1 MLAILKGASC
11 KKVIFSCFLL
21 VIFLAN
27 ISQIL
32 AEDQGTTSTQNS
44 SQNESSNKKNF
55 FFLSLNKYVWVHDAC
70 SWFHALMCIT
80 CYGVITFKVYSDR
93 SALGISMQTL
103 CALCFSEFC
112 GALLNVWFSL
122 YTGITLDWS
131 FQIDIIS
138 TFLSVLCL
146 YTVWKKFSNSIED
159 QYDTFGLNIL
169 VRILSIMGSKSVDKD
184 AMRNGERAG
193 KIKPT
198 GIAGLISGS
207 LYWLVLYIL
216 AIPLSFIFLMF
227 RTRRRL
233 GLITSLL
240 AYDDAVRALALVPQL
255 YMFHIKSPRKVS
267 EHLALFVVFEFILKV
282 LALFYWISMPLFRM
296 PHESRN
302 YNIAVQIFN
311 IGILLDFA
319 YHYFRAKFN
328 GEKTI
333 QYASDLIIPFSL

>member
-1 MLAILKGASC
+1 MVLLKGISY

-21 VIFLAN
+21 LFFLVN
-27 ISQIL
+27 VSQVL
-32 AEDQGTTSTQNS
+32 AGDQESSNTQNS
-44 SQNESSNKKNF
+44 SHNGSSYKGNF
-55 FFLSLNKYVWVHDAC
+55 LYLSLNKYVWVHDAC

-80 CYGVITFKVYSDR
+80 CYGVITYKVYSDR

-122 YTGITLDWS
+122 YTGIMLDWS

-146 YTVWKKFSNSIED
+146 YTVWRKFSNSIED

-169 VRILSIMGSKSVDKD
+169 VRILSVIGSNSVDKD
-184 AMRNGERAG
+184 AIRSGERAG

-198 GIAGLISGS
+198 GIAGSISGS

-216 AIPLSFIFLMF
+216 AIPLSIIFLMF
-227 RTRRRL
+227 RSRRRL

-267 EHLALFVVFEFILKV
+267 EHLALFVIFEFILKV
-282 LALFYWISMPLFRM
+282 LALFYWVSMPLFRM

-302 YNIAVQIFN
+302 YNIVVQIFN

-319 YHYFRAKFN
+319 YHYFRARFN
-328 GEKTI
+328 GEKTL
-333 QYASDLIIPFSL
+333 QYASDLIIPFSI

>member
-1 MLAILKGASC
+1 MALFKGYSH
-11 KKVIFSCFLL
+11 KKVIFSSFLL
-21 VIFLAN
+21 VFFLVN
-27 ISQIL
+27 ISRIL
-32 AEDQGTTSTQNS
+32 AGDHGSSSTQNS
-44 SQNESSNKKNF
+44 FQNGTSNKGNF
-55 FFLSLNKYVWVHDAC
+55 LYLSLNRYVWVHDAC
-70 SWFHALMCIT
+70 SWLHALMCIT
-80 CYGVITFKVYSDR
+80 CYGVITIKVYSDK

-122 YTGITLDWS
+122 YTGIMLDWS
-131 FQIDIIS
+131 FQIDVIS

-146 YTVWKKFSNSIED
+146 YTVWRKFSNSIED

-169 VRILSIMGSKSVDKD
+169 VRILSILGSNSVDKD
-184 AMRNGERAG
+184 AIKNGERAG

-198 GIAGLISGS
+198 GITGAVSGS

-216 AIPLSFIFLMF
+216 AVPLSLIFLMF
-227 RTRRRL
+227 RSRRRL

-267 EHLALFVVFEFILKV
+267 EHLALFVVFEFILKI
-282 LALFYWISMPLFRM
+282 LALFYWVSMPLFRI

-328 GEKTI
+328 GEKTL